1 MDSLVQTVKRRKFEG
16 TEYEERIRLL
26 DNLMKAS
33 EMGRD
38 RNYYRGFWAYG
49 SGINILRLILME
61 TERN

>member
-38 RNYYRGFWAYG
+38 RNYYRGF
-49 SGINILRLILME
+49 
-61 TERN
+61 